1 MKDTPHEKAGKD
13 FTAGGIHALSARR
26 TTTGDPAF
34 DERVDQLVKDWKG
47 KANPELIEE
56 LIIGALRLARHD
68 VTVAELKLLNRAC
81 KELRNAW
88 RIFRPYDNRRKIAV
102 YGSARTHPDM
112 PEARAAATFARR
124 MVEEG
129 FMVITGAGD
138 GIMGAAQHGAG
149 RDNSFGLN
157 IKLPF
162 EQSANETIHGDP
174 KLISFNYFF
183 TRKLTFVKESEALAL
198 FPGGFGTMDEGFE
211 VLTLIQ
217 TGKTAILPIVM
228 VDAPGGDYWKT
239 FEQFLR
245 NHLLQRKLISEED
258 FALFKITD
266 DVEVAVHEVKN
277 FYRVFHSYRYVKD
290 RIVFRLQRKLSD
302 GQLANLNYVFAD
314 MIKTGL
320 IAQDTALPEEQDEA
334 AIVHLPRLTFT
345 PHKRNYGRF
354 REFINAI
361 NDCDQEK

>member
-13 FTAGGIHALSARR
+13 FTAGGIHALSGRR
-26 TTTGDPAF
+26 TTTGDTAF
-34 DERVDQLVKDWKG
+34 DARVDQLVKDWAA
-47 KANPELIEE
+47 KANPDLIEE
-56 LIIGALRLARHD
+56 LIISALRLAKHD
-68 VTVAELKLLNRAC
+68 VTVAELKLLNRVC

-88 RIFRPYDNRRKIAV
+88 RVFRPYDNRRKIAI

-112 PEARAAATFARR
+112 PEAKAAATFARR

-157 IKLPF
+157 IRLPF
-162 EQSANETIHGDP
+162 EQSANDTIEGDA

-217 TGKTAILPIVM
+217 TGKSAILPIVM

-266 DVEVAVHEVKN
+266 DVEEAVHEVKN

-290 RIVFRLQRKLSD
+290 RIIFRLQRKLSER
-302 GQLANLNYVFAD
+302 QLAKLNIDFAD
-314 MIKTGL
+314 MVKTGL
-320 IAQDTALPEEQDEA
+320 IVQDRALPEEQDEA

-345 PHKRNYGRF
+345 PHKRNYGRY

-361 NDCDQEK
+361 NDCDPEK